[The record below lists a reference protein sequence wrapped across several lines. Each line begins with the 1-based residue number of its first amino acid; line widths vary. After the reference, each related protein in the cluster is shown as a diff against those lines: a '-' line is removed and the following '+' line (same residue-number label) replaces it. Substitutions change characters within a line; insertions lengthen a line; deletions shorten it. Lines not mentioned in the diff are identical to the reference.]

1 LKHEL
6 DLDGGQPG
14 VTVRRVMERPVVEAG
29 ALPGYGPIFNAGLIV
44 QDGVF
49 HLFARG
55 VREGYLRNPGPGA
68 RFLNYVSDV
77 LVFTSVDG
85 HAYTFQQVL
94 ARSAAAGI
102 HSFEDPRVQ
111 RIRSG
116 DRETVVMTYTNLAS
130 PESGRP
136 WRIGVHRLDYHDGR
150 FVLDDASGRVIG
162 PYDRANK
169 DAVIFNLRDGR
180 VALIHRLHPNM
191 QVAIFD
197 TLDELWEAERTYW
210 DPYLLDL
217 DRHTIIRPAHDAL
230 GVGAGAPPI
239 ELDGELVLF
248 FHERDRDGHYTAK
261 VALLDAETGQVR
273 AELPTPIMRPEL
285 AWERAGDV
293 DNVVFVQGAVA
304 RGDGTVYLTY
314 GAADRHVGA
323 AVVDAEALLAALRQ
337 VA

>member
-1 LKHEL
+1 LKYEQ
-6 DLDGGQPG
+6 DLAGGQPSLM
-14 VTVRRVMERPVVEAG
+14 VRRVMERPVVEAG
-29 ALPGYGPIFNAGLIV
+29 ALLGYGPIFNAGLIV
-44 QDGVF
+44 QDGIF

-55 VREGYLRNPGPGA
+55 VREEYTPNPGSGP
-68 RFLNYVSDV
+68 RFLNYVSDI
-77 LVFTSVDG
+77 LVFTSPDG
-85 HAYTFQQVL
+85 YGYTFQEVL
-94 ARSAAAGI
+94 ARSAPAGI

-116 DRETVVMTYTNLAS
+116 DRDTVVMTYMNLPS
-130 PESGRP
+130 PESDRP
-136 WRIGVHRLDYHDGR
+136 WRIGVHQLDYDDGR
-150 FVLDDASGRVIG
+150 FVLDEASGRVIG
-162 PYDRANK
+162 PSDRANK

-191 QVAIFD
+191 QVAIFE
-197 TLDELWEAERTYW
+197 TLDELWEAGCSYW
-210 DPYLLDL
+210 DSYLLDL
-217 DRHTIIRPAHDAL
+217 DQYTIIRPAHDAL

-261 VALLDAETGQVR
+261 AALLDAETGKVR

-337 VA
+337 AA